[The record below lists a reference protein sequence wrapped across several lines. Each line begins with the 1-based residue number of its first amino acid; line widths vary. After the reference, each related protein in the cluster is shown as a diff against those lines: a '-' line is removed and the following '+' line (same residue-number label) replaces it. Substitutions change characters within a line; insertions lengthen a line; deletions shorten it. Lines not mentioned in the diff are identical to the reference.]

1 MEPLADEDLSWWQAV
16 LIAMICYVEIYSFDT
31 INIDIPDWLESKAFL
46 SWRNSLIAFSLHDLA
61 AMSVPED
68 TQ

>member
-1 MEPLADEDLSWWQAV
+1 MEPWADEDLSWWQAV
-16 LIAMICYVEIYSFDT
+16 LIAMICYVEIYSFDA
-31 INIDIPDWLESKAFL
+31 INIEIPDWLESKAFL
-46 SWRNSLIAFSLHDLA
+46 SWRNNLMALSLHDLA